1 MIQDLVEI
9 ASVPPAGKETRIY
22 LFINMIDNKV
32 HDII

>member
-22 LFINMIDNKV
+22 LFINMIDKKSA
-32 HDII
+32 